1 MLYIG
6 SVRLPG
12 NLVLSPMAGVT
23 DAPFRDIARQ
33 MGADYTISEMITSQL
48 HLWDSYKT
56 KQRLEDRWNPSLKI
70 LQIAGAS
77 SEIMVD
83 AAKKCEAIG
92 ADVLEINMGCPAKK
106 VCNVLA
112 GSALL
117 RDEVL
122 VSSIL
127 DSVVRA
133 VSIPVILKTRLG
145 WDNHTKNIL
154 NISKIAHNSGIK
166 SLTIHG
172 RTRCDLYNGDATY
185 DMIALVKESSK
196 IPVYANG
203 DINTPEKAKYVLE
216 YTKADGLYIGRGSL
230 GKPWIFR
237 QIKDYLAGGSYT
249 SFSVAEILLVIIK
262 HINNIYLHY
271 PEALACRYA
280 KKHLKYYLQNLF
292 PNDFQ
297 VKFAKIADS
306 GSKLEQLELIEQI
319 LIG

>member
-1 MLYIG
+1 MSYIG
-6 SVRLPG
+6 AVRLPG

-23 DAPFRDIARQ
+23 DAPFREIARQ

-56 KQRLEDRWNPSLKI
+56 KQRLDDRWNPSLKI

-77 SEIMVD
+77 PEIIVD

-92 ADVLEINMGCPAKK
+92 ADILEINMGCPAKK

-117 RDEVL
+117 RDEIL
-122 VSSIL
+122 VASIL
-127 DSVVRA
+127 DSAVKA

-145 WDNHTKNIL
+145 WDNNTKNIL
-154 NISKIAHNSGIK
+154 NISKIAQNSGVK

-172 RTRCDLYNGDATY
+172 RTRCDLYNGEASY
-185 DMIALVKESSK
+185 DMIALVKQSLE

-203 DINTPEKAKYVLE
+203 DINTPEKAKYVLD

-230 GKPWIFR
+230 GRPWIFR
-237 QIKDYLAGGSYT
+237 QIKDYLANGSYT
-249 SFSVAEILLVIIK
+249 SFTITEILAVIIK

-271 PEALACRYA
+271 PEVLACRYA
-280 KKHLKYYLQNLF
+280 RKHLKYYLQNLF
-292 PNDFQ
+292 PDDFQ
-297 VKFAKIADS
+297 AKFAKISDS
-306 GSKLEQLELIEQI
+306 GSKLEQLSLIEQM
-319 LIG
+319 LVG